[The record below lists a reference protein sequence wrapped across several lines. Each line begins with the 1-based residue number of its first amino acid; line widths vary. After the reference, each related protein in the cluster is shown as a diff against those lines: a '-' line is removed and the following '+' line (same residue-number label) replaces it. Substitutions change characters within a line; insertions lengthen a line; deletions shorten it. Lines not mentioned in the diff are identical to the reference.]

1 MRVEYLRPAVWRLLV
16 MGDTKIAG
24 GGTFCCASP
33 CLPMCSEAKPTCFQA
48 TPEFLYLTRFSLGSH
63 IEQMHGAGA
72 AQGQRLAV
80 RAESQAA
87 DKAMWSEKSGQVN
100 P

>member
-1 MRVEYLRPAVWRLLV
+1 MRVQYHCPVVRRLLV

-24 GGTFCCASP
+24 GGTFCCASLY
-33 CLPMCSEAKPTCFQA
+33 LPGSSEANPPYFCA
-48 TPEFLYLTRFSLGSH
+48 THEYQYLTRFSLPWH

-72 AQGQRLAV
+72 TQGQRLAV

-87 DKAMWSEKSGQVN
+87 DKALWSD
-100 P
+100 